1 MVFEKI
7 QQALAAQFETDSAK
21 ITEDTDIV
29 ADLGADSL
37 DLMELITEIE
47 NEYGISVTDE
57 AIYGC
62 KTVGEL
68 ARYIEGLVK

>member
-21 ITEDTDIV
+21 ITEDTNIV

-37 DLMELITEIE
+37 DLVELVMEIE

-68 ARYIEGLVK
+68 TRYIEGLVK